1 MYVTHI
7 DFTMFD
13 HIHRHIIDDYLHP
26 YFPGIPAAIYQ
37 WIKEYSLSAFLCTGS
52 KIYFS
57 RNKYH
62 SYWYGKLQEIFMAQD
77 EIPWFSNWGEG
88 YEIAYIYAPKINEYD
103 VLLSPE
109 RYEIKPSNK
118 IQSI

>member
-1 MYVTHI
+1 M
-7 DFTMFD
+7 
-13 HIHRHIIDDYLHP
+13 
-26 YFPGIPAAIYQ
+26 
-37 WIKEYSLSAFLCTGS
+37 S
-52 KIYFS
+52 
-57 RNKYH
+57 
-62 SYWYGKLQEIFMAQD
+62 QD